1 MKFVSAK
8 KYVVER
14 GRRPTG
20 SGGSSYSVG
29 SRYSGPID
37 YPNERARIAAGRRKR
52 MMEKAVAAK
61 LLKKAP
67 RFLRDK
73 VLSFL

>member
-8 KYVVER
+8 KYVAER

-20 SGGSSYSVG
+20 SSGSSYSAG
-29 SRYSGPID
+29 SRYSGPFD
-37 YPNERARIAAGRRKR
+37 YPDARARVAAARRKGL
-52 MMEKAVAAK
+52 MEKAMAAK